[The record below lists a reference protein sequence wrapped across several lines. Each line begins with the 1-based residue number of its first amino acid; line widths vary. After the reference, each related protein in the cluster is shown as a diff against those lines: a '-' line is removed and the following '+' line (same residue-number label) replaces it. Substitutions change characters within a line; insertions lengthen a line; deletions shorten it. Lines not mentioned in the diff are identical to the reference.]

1 MKKVKILLLV
11 LVICLTFSGC
21 NGFRISSIDDLI
33 SPISPSGD
41 DAGILAAVNEYS
53 KGGYSI
59 KIPSSGKYTTSF
71 ILYDLNGDGADE
83 AIAFFERNDNLGEV
97 DMAVLSKAD
106 NSWHVIDDISGEGI
120 DINSVDF
127 SDLNNDGSEEII
139 VCWGMISKSSTS
151 NLCVYSVS
159 KDLKLNLMTDS
170 ITAGEFISA
179 DMNDD
184 GNNELLVFTFGSY
197 SESPKAEL
205 YSLSTGSKRLI
216 GETKLDS
223 SIISFAKI
231 TCGETDEGMSVFADA
246 IRANGASMVTELLY
260 WSDYYD
266 SIISPF
272 YSYSTGKTTETQR
285 DNLITCRDINDDGII
300 EIPVD
305 KSVGGLPNEVTAQ
318 SWDCYESTVLK
329 HRIYS
334 YAVKRDGYLLV
345 FDDDLFS
352 KAHIKYDSAERK
364 LDVTDGKD
372 NIFSI
377 ITVMRA
383 NYSSADYSDFT
394 EIYSDSGLVYLCNA
408 NGNSAIKLTVDDIKD
423 IIRTY

>member
-11 LVICLTFSGC
+11 FVICLTFSGC
-21 NGFRISSIDDLI
+21 SGFRIANIDDLI
-33 SPISPSGD
+33 SPVSPSGD

-59 KIPSSGKYTTSF
+59 KIPATGKYTTSF
-71 ILYDLNGDGADE
+71 ILRDLNSDGVDE

-97 DMAVLSKAD
+97 DMAVLSKS
-106 NSWHVIDDISGEGI
+106 NSSWHVIDDIMGEGV
-120 DINSVDF
+120 DVKSVDF
-127 SDLNNDGSEEII
+127 SDLNNDGAEEII
-139 VCWGMISKSSTS
+139 VCWGIISNSTTS
-151 NLCVYSVS
+151 NLCVYSIDN
-159 KDLKLNLMTDS
+159 DLKLSLMTDS

-179 DMNDD
+179 DIN
-184 GNNELLVFTFGSY
+184 GNGTNELLVFTFGSY
-197 SESPKAEL
+197 SESPRAEL
-205 YSLSTGSKRLI
+205 YSLATGNKKLI

-223 SIISFAKI
+223 SIISFSKI
-231 TCGETDEGMSVFADA
+231 TCGKTDEGMSVFADA

-272 YSYSTGKTTETQR
+272 YSYSSGKTAETSR
-285 DNLITCRDINDDGII
+285 DNMITSRDINGDGEI

-305 KSVGGLPNEVTAQ
+305 KSVSGLPGEVTAQ
-318 SWDCYESTVLK
+318 SWVGYESTVLK
-329 HRIYS
+329 HREYS

-352 KAHIKYDSAERK
+352 KAYIEYDSDKRQ
-364 LDVTDGKD
+364 LNVTDGKD

-383 NYSSADYSDFT
+383 NYDSADYSDFT
-394 EIYSDSGLVYLCNA
+394 EIYSDSGLVYLCNC
-408 NGNSAIKLTVDDIKD
+408 NGNSEIKLTIDDIKS

>member
-1 MKKVKILLLV
+1 MKKVKIFLLAV
-11 LVICLTFSGC
+11 VICLTFSGC
-21 NGFRISSIDDLI
+21 NSFRISSIDDLI
-33 SPISPSGD
+33 SPVSPSGD

-59 KIPSSGKYTTSF
+59 KIPSTGKYTTSF
-71 ILYDLNGDGADE
+71 ILHDLNGDGTDE

-97 DMAVLSKAD
+97 DMAVLSKSN
-106 NSWHVIDDISGEGI
+106 NSWNVIDNISGEGV
-120 DINSVDF
+120 DVNSIDF

-139 VCWGMISKSSTS
+139 VCWGMISKSATS
-151 NLCVYSVS
+151 NLCVYAVES
-159 KDLKLNLMTDS
+159 DLKLKLMTDS

-179 DMNDD
+179 DINSD
-184 GNNELLVFTFGSY
+184 GTNELLVFTFGSY

-205 YSLSTGSKRLI
+205 YSLKSGGKELI

-223 SIISFAKI
+223 SIISFSKI

-246 IRANGASMVTELLY
+246 VRANGASMVTELLY

-272 YSYSTGKTTETQR
+272 YSYSTGKTVETSR
-285 DNLITCRDINDDGII
+285 DNMITSRDINSDGEI
-300 EIPVD
+300 EIPLD
-305 KSVGGLPNEVTAQ
+305 KSVDGLPGEVTAQ
-318 SWDCYESTVLK
+318 SWVAYESTVLK
-329 HRIYS
+329 RRTYS

-345 FDDDLFS
+345 FDDDLFE
-352 KAHIKYDSAERK
+352 KAHIQYDSETRQ
-364 LDVTDGKD
+364 LNVTDGKD

-383 NYSSADYSDFT
+383 NYNSSDYTEFT
-394 EIYSDSGLVYLCNA
+394 EIYSDSGMVYLCSVDDNA
-408 NGNSAIKLTVDDIKD
+408 GIKLSVDDIKS